1 MSKYKVTLWI
11 IKSCGSILCFLPQLF
26 VWSRQGPLM
35 KDPLIY
41 LPLAAL
47 FTYSPYQWMSGRCM
61 LWRPLAWPL
70 IFMLSL
76 VGAFKEQSQK
86 ICFFSSHLPMTN
98 HKGSQSPYQ
107 PLWRTK
113 CFIVSDYAAHR
124 QHGKQSLISVRSLA
138 RHVPSQVLGRTTVVI
153 CESEEDHI
161 EDGKVK
167 HGDRVDYWGKTW
179 LFRHHLG
186 WVLCLSHIFA
196 LRLWRNVQIF
206 SIRLWNYSSSSWHL
220 RDNWQYTWSHI
231 LKITVGINSYIHMKQ
246 NFHWKM
252 GFYFHFSQKLR
263 LGGGGWPFC

>member
-1 MSKYKVTLWI
+1 M
-11 IKSCGSILCFLPQLF
+11 C
-26 VWSRQGPLM
+26 
-35 KDPLIY
+35 
-41 LPLAAL
+41 
-47 FTYSPYQWMSGRCM
+47 GRCL

-76 VGAFKEQSQK
+76 VGALKEQLQK
-86 ICFFSSHLPMTN
+86 NMHFSSHSPMTN

-138 RHVPSQVLGRTTVVI
+138 RHVPSQVLGRTTVVT
-153 CESEEDHI
+153 CESEENHI

-196 LRLWRNVQIF
+196 LNLWRNVQIS
-206 SIRLWNYSSSSWHL
+206 SIRYEITAAQVDIYL
-220 RDNWQYTWSHI
+220 RDTLQ
-231 LKITVGINSYIHMKQ
+231 
-246 NFHWKM
+246 
-252 GFYFHFSQKLR
+252 
-263 LGGGGWPFC
+263 

>member
-1 MSKYKVTLWI
+1 MNNKILWEYFVFLTTTVCVEQTRTSYERPFDI
-11 IKSCGSILCFLPQLF
+11 SSISRSLHIQSLSVDEWEVFAVKATSMASHLYAQSCRS
-26 VWSRQGPLM
+26 VQGTIAKNM
-35 KDPLIY
+35 
-41 LPLAAL
+41 
-47 FTYSPYQWMSGRCM
+47 
-61 LWRPLAWPL
+61 
-70 IFMLSL
+70 
-76 VGAFKEQSQK
+76 
-86 ICFFSSHLPMTN
+86 FFSSHLPMTN

-167 HGDRVDYWGKTW
+167 HGDRVDNWGKTW

-252 GFYFHFSQKLR
+252 GFFFHFSQKLR

>member
-1 MSKYKVTLWI
+1 MNNKILWEYFVFLTTTVCVEQTRTSYERPFDI
-11 IKSCGSILCFLPQLF
+11 SSISRSLHIQSLSVDVWEVFAVKATTMASHLYAQSCRS
-26 VWSRQGPLM
+26 VQGTIA
-35 KDPLIY
+35 KNI
-41 LPLAAL
+41 
-47 FTYSPYQWMSGRCM
+47 
-61 LWRPLAWPL
+61 
-70 IFMLSL
+70 
-76 VGAFKEQSQK
+76 
-86 ICFFSSHLPMTN
+86 FFSSHLPMTN

-206 SIRLWNYSSSSWHL
+206 Y
-220 RDNWQYTWSHI
+220 
-231 LKITVGINSYIHMKQ
+231 ITAAQVDICVTTGNIHDRI
-246 NFHWKM
+246 F
-252 GFYFHFSQKLR
+252 
-263 LGGGGWPFC
+263 